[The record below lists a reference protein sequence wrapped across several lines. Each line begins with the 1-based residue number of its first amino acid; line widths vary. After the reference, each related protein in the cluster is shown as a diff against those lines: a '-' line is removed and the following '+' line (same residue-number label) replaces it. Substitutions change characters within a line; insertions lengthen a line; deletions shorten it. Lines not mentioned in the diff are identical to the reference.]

1 MFCMLHDILLLHV
14 QAANIEAEAS
24 GINDGEF
31 QLTKHEFSSLGRGKY
46 SGTHELC
53 SLSLLGYF
61 VSLSGAKINF
71 TLLNR

>member
-1 MFCMLHDILLLHV
+1 MFCVLHHILRLHV

-46 SGTHELC
+46 SGTYQLC
-53 SLSLLGYF
+53 SLSVLC
-61 VSLSGAKINF
+61 
-71 TLLNR
+71 